1 MERGNASEV
10 TEREE
15 DQMARTPERKRPA
28 AAARLRPEDWAE
40 AALEALSEG
49 GMKAVAVEP
58 LATRLGTTK
67 GSFYWH
73 FADRR
78 ALLAAALELW
88 EQQHTE
94 ALIAALERQPDP
106 AARLQHLLELVVR
119 YSQQDRV
126 ELALLASADDAL
138 VGPALRR
145 VTERRIGY
153 VRSLYEELGQP
164 RVDAERSALLAV
176 STYLGHLQLA
186 HVVPHLLPEDDA
198 TWGAHLDV
206 VVQAL
211 LPLE

>member
-1 MERGNASEV
+1 
-10 TEREE
+10 
-15 DQMARTPERKRPA
+15 MARTPVRKRPGA
-28 AAARLRPEDWAE
+28 ATRLRPEDWAE

-49 GMKAVAVEP
+49 GMAAVAVEP

-88 EQQHTE
+88 EQHHTE
-94 ALIAALERQPDP
+94 ALITALEQRPDP
-106 AARLQHLLELVVR
+106 AERLQHLLELVVR

-138 VGPALRR
+138 VAPALRR

-153 VRSLYEELGQP
+153 VRSLYEELGQS

-186 HVVPHLLPEDDA
+186 HVVPHLLPSDDTA
-198 TWGAHLDV
+198 WGAHLDV

-211 LPLE
+211 LPPSR